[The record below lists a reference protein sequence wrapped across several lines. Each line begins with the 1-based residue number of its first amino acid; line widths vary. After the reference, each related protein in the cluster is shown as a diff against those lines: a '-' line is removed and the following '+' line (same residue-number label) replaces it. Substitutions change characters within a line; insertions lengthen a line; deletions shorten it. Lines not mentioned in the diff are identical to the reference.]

1 MATKLD
7 KTVKRELDIDGEAWM
22 LAISPEG
29 LKLTRKGHRKGQ
41 EIAWKDL
48 VTGGTAL
55 ATALNASL
63 EDAG

>member
-29 LKLTRKGHRKGQ
+29 LKLTRKGHR
-41 EIAWKDL
+41 
-48 VTGGTAL
+48 
-55 ATALNASL
+55 
-63 EDAG
+63 

>member
-7 KTVKRELDIDGEAWM
+7 KTVKREIDIAGEAWM

-41 EIAWKDL
+41 EITWQSL
-48 VTGGTAL
+48 VSGGA
-55 ATALNASL
+55 AQENAES
-63 EDAG
+63 DS